1 MAVRPAGT
9 ALVRIA
15 CDDVGVD
22 FPVPGGVVTALDGVT
37 FTVRD
42 REFVSI
48 VGPTGCGKTT
58 LLKTIAGLRPPTRG
72 RVARVPAGDDRRPET
87 ALVFQDHGLF
97 PWLTVLDNVAF
108 GLEARA
114 TPRRERRERATAI
127 LATLGLDGFA
137 ASFPH
142 QLSVG
147 MRQKAALARALLVDP
162 QALLLDEPFASVDFQ
177 TRLLLHE
184 ELLRLWSGARR
195 TVVFVT
201 HDLEEAVLL
210 GDRVIVL
217 TGRPARVREEIPIPL
232 ARPRRLEDAGRREAD
247 EIKWRIWRILEH
259 EARRQ
264 LTVSA

>member
-1 MAVRPAGT
+1 MTVR
-9 ALVRIA
+9 LVCR
-15 CDDVGVD
+15 DVGVD
-22 FPVPGGVVTALDGVT
+22 FATGDGFLTALDGVT
-37 FTVRD
+37 FDVRD

-58 LLKTIAGLRPPTRG
+58 LLKTLAGLRNPTRG
-72 RVARVPAGDDRRPET
+72 TIQRLGEPGDRRPET

-97 PWLTVLDNVAF
+97 PWLSVLDNVAF
-108 GLEARA
+108 GLEARGVA
-114 TPRRERRERATAI
+114 RGDRRMRAHET
-127 LATLGLDGFA
+127 LASLGLEAFA
-137 ASFPH
+137 GAFPH
-142 QLSVG
+142 QLSIG
-147 MRQKAALARALLVDP
+147 MRQKTALARALLLDP

-177 TRLLLHE
+177 SRMLLHE
-184 ELLRLWSGARR
+184 ELLRLWTGSRR

-217 TGRPARVREEIPIPL
+217 TGRPARVREEIQIPL

-259 EARRQ
+259 EARLR
-264 LTVSA
+264 LAESA

>member
-1 MAVRPAGT
+1 VR
-9 ALVRIA
+9 LV
-15 CDDVGVD
+15 CQDVGVD
-22 FPVPGGVVTALDGVT
+22 FPGVAALQGVT
-37 FTVRD
+37 FSVRD

-58 LLKTIAGLRPPTRG
+58 LLKSLAGLRHPTRG
-72 RVARVPAGDDRRPET
+72 SIQRIPEPGDERPET

-97 PWLTVLDNVAF
+97 PWLTIVDNVAF
-108 GLEARA
+108 GLEARGA
-114 TPRRERRERATAI
+114 ARALRRRRAEEI

-137 ASFPH
+137 RAYPH

-147 MRQKAALARALLVDP
+147 MRQKAALARALLLDP

-184 ELLRLWSGARR
+184 ELLRLWTGSRR

-210 GDRVIVL
+210 ADRVIVL
-217 TGRPARVREEIPIPL
+217 TGRPARVREEIAIPL
-232 ARPRRLEDAGRREAD
+232 ARPRRLEDAGRKEAD

-259 EARRQ
+259 EARMR
-264 LTVSA
+264 LAESA

>member
-1 MAVRPAGT
+1 VR
-9 ALVRIA
+9 LVCR
-15 CDDVGVD
+15 DVGVD
-22 FPVPGGVVTALDGVT
+22 FSGSHGVVPALRGVN
-37 FTVRD
+37 FQVRD

-58 LLKTIAGLRPPTRG
+58 LLKALAGLRAPTRG
-72 RVARVPAGDDRRPET
+72 TIERIPEPGDTRPET

-97 PWLTVLDNVAF
+97 PWLTILDNVAF
-108 GLEARA
+108 GLEARG
-114 TPRRERRERATAI
+114 TPRADRRPRAEAI
-127 LATLGLDGFA
+127 LEAFGLAPFA
-137 ASFPH
+137 RAYPH

-147 MRQKAALARALLVDP
+147 MRQKAALARALLLDP

-184 ELLRLWSGARR
+184 ELLRIWTGSRR

-210 GDRVIVL
+210 ADRVVVL
-217 TGRPARVREEIPIPL
+217 TGRPARVREEIEIPL

-259 EARRQ
+259 EARLR
-264 LTVSA
+264 LAESA

>member
-1 MAVRPAGT
+1 VR
-9 ALVRIA
+9 LV
-15 CDDVGVD
+15 CDGVGVD
-22 FPVPGGVVTALDGVT
+22 FRSGDSLLTALDGVS
-37 FTVRD
+37 FQVQD

-58 LLKTIAGLRPPTRG
+58 LLKTLAGLRTPTRG
-72 RVARVPAGDDRRPET
+72 TVERLPEPGDARPET

-97 PWLTVLDNVAF
+97 PWLSIIDNVAF
-108 GLEARA
+108 GLEARGVA
-114 TPRRERRERATAI
+114 RAERRRRAGEI
-127 LATLGLDGFA
+127 LESLGLESFVRA
-137 ASFPH
+137 FPH
-142 QLSVG
+142 QLSIG
-147 MRQKAALARALLVDP
+147 MRQKAALARALLLDP

-184 ELLRLWSGARR
+184 ELLRLWTGARR

-217 TGRPARVREEIPIPL
+217 TGRPARVREEIAIPL

-259 EARRQ
+259 EARLR
-264 LTVSA
+264 LAESA

>member
-1 MAVRPAGT
+1 MR
-9 ALVRIA
+9 LV
-15 CDDVGVD
+15 CQDVGVD
-22 FPVPGGVVTALDGVT
+22 FPGVAALQGVT
-37 FTVRD
+37 FSVRD

-58 LLKTIAGLRPPTRG
+58 LLKSLAGLRHPTRG
-72 RVARVPAGDDRRPET
+72 SIQRIPEPGDERPET

-97 PWLTVLDNVAF
+97 PWLTIVDNVAF
-108 GLEARA
+108 GLEARGA
-114 TPRRERRERATAI
+114 ARALRRRRAEEI
-127 LATLGLDGFA
+127 LAALGLDGFA
-137 ASFPH
+137 RAYPH

-147 MRQKAALARALLVDP
+147 MRQKAALARALLLDP

-184 ELLRLWSGARR
+184 ELLRLWTGSRR

-210 GDRVIVL
+210 ADRVIVL
-217 TGRPARVREEIPIPL
+217 TGRPARVREEIAIPL
-232 ARPRRLEDAGRREAD
+232 ARPRRLEDAGRKEAD

-259 EARRQ
+259 EARMR
-264 LTVSA
+264 LAESA

>member
-1 MAVRPAGT
+1 MR
-9 ALVRIA
+9 LV
-15 CDDVGVD
+15 CQDVGVD
-22 FPVPGGVVTALDGVT
+22 FRTGDALLTALDGVS
-37 FTVRD
+37 FHVQD

-58 LLKTIAGLRPPTRG
+58 LLKTLAGLRTPSRG
-72 RVARVPAGDDRRPET
+72 EVRRLPEAGDTRPET

-97 PWLTVLDNVAF
+97 PWLSILDNVAF
-108 GLEARA
+108 GLEARGV
-114 TPRRERRERATAI
+114 PRAERRRRAGEI
-127 LATLGLDGFA
+127 LESLGLE
-137 ASFPH
+137 SFVRAYPH
-142 QLSVG
+142 QLSIG
-147 MRQKAALARALLVDP
+147 MRQKAALARALLLDP

-184 ELLRLWSGARR
+184 ELLRLWTGSRR

-217 TGRPARVREEIPIPL
+217 TGRPARVREEIAIPL

-259 EARRQ
+259 EARLR
-264 LTVSA
+264 LAESA

>member
-1 MAVRPAGT
+1 MR
-9 ALVRIA
+9 LV
-15 CDDVGVD
+15 CQDVGVD
-22 FPVPGGVVTALDGVT
+22 FPGSRGVMTALSGVT
-37 FTVRD
+37 FSVRD

-58 LLKTIAGLRPPTRG
+58 LLKTLAGLRHPTRG
-72 RVARVPAGDDRRPET
+72 SVQRIPEPGDERPET

-97 PWLTVLDNVAF
+97 PWLTIVDNVAF
-108 GLEARA
+108 GLEARGA
-114 TPRRERRERATAI
+114 ARAERRRRAEEI
-127 LATLGLDGFA
+127 LATLGLEAFA
-137 ASFPH
+137 PAYPH

-147 MRQKAALARALLVDP
+147 MRQKAALARALLLDP

-184 ELLRLWSGARR
+184 ELLRLWTGSRR

-217 TGRPARVREEIPIPL
+217 TGRPARVREEIAIPL
-232 ARPRRLEDAGRREAD
+232 ARPRRLEDAGRKEAD

-259 EARRQ
+259 EARLR
-264 LTVSA
+264 LAESA

>member
-1 MAVRPAGT
+1 MR
-9 ALVRIA
+9 LV
-15 CDDVGVD
+15 CQDVGVD
-22 FPVPGGVVTALDGVT
+22 FPGPRGVVAALRGVT
-37 FTVRD
+37 FSVRD

-58 LLKTIAGLRPPTRG
+58 LLKSLAGLRHPTRG
-72 RVARVPAGDDRRPET
+72 SIQRIPEPGDDRPET

-97 PWLTVLDNVAF
+97 PWLTIVDNVAF
-108 GLEARA
+108 GLEARGTGRA
-114 TPRRERRERATAI
+114 ERRRRAEAI
-127 LATLGLDGFA
+127 LATLGLGGFA
-137 ASFPH
+137 RAYPH

-147 MRQKAALARALLVDP
+147 MRQKAALARALLLDP

-184 ELLRLWSGARR
+184 ELLRLWTGSRR

-217 TGRPARVREEIPIPL
+217 TGRPARVREEIAIPL
-232 ARPRRLEDAGRREAD
+232 ARPRRLEDAGRKEAD

-259 EARRQ
+259 EARMR
-264 LTVSA
+264 LAESA

>member
-1 MAVRPAGT
+1 MR
-9 ALVRIA
+9 LV
-15 CDDVGVD
+15 CQDVGVD
-22 FPVPGGVVTALDGVT
+22 FPGSQGVMAALSGVT
-37 FTVRD
+37 FSVRD

-58 LLKTIAGLRPPTRG
+58 LLKTLAGLRHPTRG
-72 RVARVPAGDDRRPET
+72 SVQRIPEPGDERPET

-97 PWLTVLDNVAF
+97 PWLTIVDNVAF
-108 GLEARA
+108 GLEARGA
-114 TPRRERRERATAI
+114 GRAERRRRAEEI
-127 LATLGLDGFA
+127 LATLGLEGFA
-137 ASFPH
+137 SAYPH

-147 MRQKAALARALLVDP
+147 MRQKAALARALLLDP

-184 ELLRLWSGARR
+184 ELLRLWTGSRR

-217 TGRPARVREEIPIPL
+217 TGRPARVREEIAIPL
-232 ARPRRLEDAGRREAD
+232 ARPRRLEDAGRKEAD

-259 EARRQ
+259 EARMR
-264 LTVSA
+264 LAESA

>member
-1 MAVRPAGT
+1 VR
-9 ALVRIA
+9 LV
-15 CDDVGVD
+15 CQDVGVD
-22 FPVPGGVVTALDGVT
+22 FPGSQGVLPALRGVT
-37 FTVRD
+37 FDVRD

-58 LLKTIAGLRPPTRG
+58 LLKALAGLRTPTRG
-72 RVARVPAGDDRRPET
+72 SIRRIPEPGDQRPET

-97 PWLTVLDNVAF
+97 PWLTIVDNVAF
-108 GLEARA
+108 GLEARGA
-114 TPRRERRERATAI
+114 PRAERRRRAEAI
-127 LATLGLDGFA
+127 LATLGLEAFA
-137 ASFPH
+137 RAYPH

-147 MRQKAALARALLVDP
+147 MRQKAALARALLLDP

-184 ELLRLWSGARR
+184 ELLRLWTGSRR

-217 TGRPARVREEIPIPL
+217 TGRPGRVREEIAIPL

-259 EARRQ
+259 EARLR
-264 LTVSA
+264 LAESA

>member
-1 MAVRPAGT
+1 VR
-9 ALVRIA
+9 LV
-15 CDDVGVD
+15 CQDVGVD
-22 FPVPGGVVTALDGVT
+22 FPGVAALQGVT
-37 FTVRD
+37 FSVRD

-58 LLKTIAGLRPPTRG
+58 LLKSLAGLRHPTRG
-72 RVARVPAGDDRRPET
+72 SIQRIPEPGDERPET

-97 PWLTVLDNVAF
+97 PWLTIVDNVAF
-108 GLEARA
+108 GLEARGA
-114 TPRRERRERATAI
+114 ARALRRRRAEEI

-137 ASFPH
+137 RAYPH

-147 MRQKAALARALLVDP
+147 MRQKAALARALLLDP

-184 ELLRLWSGARR
+184 ELLRLWTGSRR

-210 GDRVIVL
+210 ADRVIVL
-217 TGRPARVREEIPIPL
+217 TGRPARVREEIAIPL
-232 ARPRRLEDAGRREAD
+232 ARPRRLEDAGRKEAD

-259 EARRQ
+259 EARLRMAE
-264 LTVSA
+264 SA

>member
-1 MAVRPAGT
+1 VR
-9 ALVRIA
+9 LV
-15 CDDVGVD
+15 CQDVGVD
-22 FPVPGGVVTALDGVT
+22 FAGSQGVVPALRGVT
-37 FTVRD
+37 FGVRD

-58 LLKTIAGLRPPTRG
+58 LLKALAGLRAPTRG
-72 RVARVPAGDDRRPET
+72 TIQRIPEPGDARPET

-97 PWLTVLDNVAF
+97 PWLTILDNVAF
-108 GLEARA
+108 GLEARGA
-114 TPRRERRERATAI
+114 PRADRRRRAEGI
-127 LATLGLDGFA
+127 LETFGLGSFA
-137 ASFPH
+137 RAYPH

-147 MRQKAALARALLVDP
+147 MRQKAALARALLLDP

-184 ELLRLWSGARR
+184 ELLRIWTGSRR

-210 GDRVIVL
+210 ADRVVVL
-217 TGRPARVREEIPIPL
+217 TGRPARVREEINIPL

-259 EARRQ
+259 EARLRMAE
-264 LTVSA
+264 SA

>member
-1 MAVRPAGT
+1 VR
-9 ALVRIA
+9 LV
-15 CDDVGVD
+15 CQDVGVD
-22 FPVPGGVVTALDGVT
+22 FPGVAALQGVT
-37 FTVRD
+37 FSVRD

-58 LLKTIAGLRPPTRG
+58 LLKSLAGLRHPTRG
-72 RVARVPAGDDRRPET
+72 SIQRIPEPGDERPET

-97 PWLTVLDNVAF
+97 PWLTIVDNVAF
-108 GLEARA
+108 GLEARGA
-114 TPRRERRERATAI
+114 ARALRRRRAEEI
-127 LATLGLDGFA
+127 LAALGLDGFA
-137 ASFPH
+137 RAYPH

-147 MRQKAALARALLVDP
+147 MRQKAALARALLLDP

-184 ELLRLWSGARR
+184 ELLRLWTGSRR

-210 GDRVIVL
+210 ADRVIVL
-217 TGRPARVREEIPIPL
+217 TGRPARVREEIAIPL
-232 ARPRRLEDAGRREAD
+232 ARPRRLEDAGRKEAD

-259 EARRQ
+259 EARMR
-264 LTVSA
+264 LAESA

>member
-1 MAVRPAGT
+1 MR
-9 ALVRIA
+9 LV
-15 CDDVGVD
+15 CQDVGVD
-22 FPVPGGVVTALDGVT
+22 FSAANGVLTALDGLT
-37 FTVRD
+37 FDVRD

-58 LLKTIAGLRPPTRG
+58 LLKTLAGLRAPTRG
-72 RVARVPAGDDRRPET
+72 QIQRIPEPGDRRPDT

-97 PWLTVLDNVAF
+97 PWLSIVDNVAF
-108 GLEARA
+108 GLEARGV
-114 TPRRERRERATAI
+114 RRAERRRRAAGI
-127 LATLGLDGFA
+127 LEGLGLDTFA
-137 ASFPH
+137 RAYPH
-142 QLSVG
+142 QLSIG
-147 MRQKAALARALLVDP
+147 MRQKAALARALLLDP

-184 ELLRLWSGARR
+184 ELLRLWTGSRR

-217 TGRPARVREEIPIPL
+217 TGRPARVREEIAIPL

-259 EARRQ
+259 EARLR
-264 LTVSA
+264 LAESA

>member
-1 MAVRPAGT
+1 VR
-9 ALVRIA
+9 LV
-15 CDDVGVD
+15 CEDVGVD
-22 FPVPGGVVTALDGVT
+22 FRSGGAVLTALGGVSFHVQ
-37 FTVRD
+37 D

-58 LLKTIAGLRPPTRG
+58 LLKTLAGLRTPTRG
-72 RVARVPAGDDRRPET
+72 TVRRLPEPGDARPET

-97 PWLTVLDNVAF
+97 PWLSIIDNVAF
-108 GLEARA
+108 GLEARGVA
-114 TPRRERRERATAI
+114 RVERRRRAGEI
-127 LATLGLDGFA
+127 LESLGLE
-137 ASFPH
+137 SFVRAYPH
-142 QLSVG
+142 QLSIG
-147 MRQKAALARALLVDP
+147 MRQKAALARALLLDP

-184 ELLRLWSGARR
+184 ELLRLWTGARR

-217 TGRPARVREEIPIPL
+217 TGRPARVREEIAIPL

-259 EARRQ
+259 EARLR
-264 LTVSA
+264 LAESA

>member
-1 MAVRPAGT
+1 MR
-9 ALVRIA
+9 LV
-15 CDDVGVD
+15 CKEVGVD
-22 FPVPGGVVTALDGVT
+22 YPRSGGVVAALDGVS
-37 FTVRD
+37 FSVRD

-58 LLKTIAGLRPPTRG
+58 LLKALAALRAPTRG
-72 RVARVPAGDDRRPET
+72 SIQRIPEPGDARPET

-97 PWLTVLDNVAF
+97 PWLTILDNVAF
-108 GLEARA
+108 GLEARGA
-114 TPRRERRERATAI
+114 TRADRRRRAGTSLETFGLAAFARAY
-127 LATLGLDGFA
+127 
-137 ASFPH
+137 PH

-147 MRQKAALARALLVDP
+147 MRQKAALARALLLDP

-184 ELLRLWSGARR
+184 ELLRIWTGSRR

-210 GDRVIVL
+210 ADRVLVL
-217 TGRPARVREEIPIPL
+217 TGRPARVREEIDIPL

-259 EARRQ
+259 EARLR
-264 LTVSA
+264 LSESA

>member
-1 MAVRPAGT
+1 MR
-9 ALVRIA
+9 LV
-15 CDDVGVD
+15 CQDVGVD
-22 FPVPGGVVTALDGVT
+22 FPGSQGIVAALAGVT
-37 FTVRD
+37 FSVRD

-58 LLKTIAGLRPPTRG
+58 LLKTLAGLRHPTRG
-72 RVARVPAGDDRRPET
+72 SIQRIPEPGDERPET

-97 PWLTVLDNVAF
+97 PWLTIVDNVAF
-108 GLEARA
+108 GLEARGVA
-114 TPRRERRERATAI
+114 RGERRRRAEEI
-127 LATLGLDGFA
+127 LVALGLEAFA
-137 ASFPH
+137 RAYPH

-147 MRQKAALARALLVDP
+147 MRQKAALARALLLDP

-184 ELLRLWSGARR
+184 ELLRLWTGSRR

-217 TGRPARVREEIPIPL
+217 TGRPARVREEIAIPL
-232 ARPRRLEDAGRREAD
+232 ARPRRLEDAGRKEAD

-259 EARRQ
+259 EARLR
-264 LTVSA
+264 LVESA

>member
-1 MAVRPAGT
+1 MR
-9 ALVRIA
+9 LVCR
-15 CDDVGVD
+15 DVGVD
-22 FPVPGGVVTALDGVT
+22 FTGAQGVVAALRGVS
-37 FTVRD
+37 FGVRE

-58 LLKTIAGLRPPTRG
+58 LLKVLAGLRPPTRG
-72 RVARVPAGDDRRPET
+72 SVERIPEAGDERPET

-97 PWLTVLDNVAF
+97 PWLTILDNVAF
-108 GLEARA
+108 GLEARGA
-114 TPRRERRERATAI
+114 PRAQRRRSAGEI
-127 LATLGLDGFA
+127 LETFGLGGFA
-137 ASFPH
+137 RAYPH

-147 MRQKAALARALLVDP
+147 MRQKAALARALLLDP

-184 ELLRLWSGARR
+184 ELLRIWTGSRR

-217 TGRPARVREEIPIPL
+217 TGRPARVREEIVIPL
-232 ARPRRLEDAGRREAD
+232 ARPRRLEDAGRQEAD

-259 EARRQ
+259 EARLR
-264 LTVSA
+264 LAESA

>member
-1 MAVRPAGT
+1 VR
-9 ALVRIA
+9 LV
-15 CDDVGVD
+15 CEDVGVD
-22 FPVPGGVVTALDGVT
+22 FAGSQGVVPALRGVT
-37 FTVRD
+37 FEVRD

-58 LLKTIAGLRPPTRG
+58 LLKALAGLRAPTRG
-72 RVARVPAGDDRRPET
+72 TIQRIPEPGDARPET

-97 PWLTVLDNVAF
+97 PWLTIVDNVAF
-108 GLEARA
+108 GLEARG
-114 TPRRERRERATAI
+114 TPRADRRRRAEEI
-127 LATLGLDGFA
+127 LETFALGAFA
-137 ASFPH
+137 RAYPH

-147 MRQKAALARALLVDP
+147 MRQKAALARALLLDP

-184 ELLRLWSGARR
+184 ELLRIWTGSRR

-210 GDRVIVL
+210 ADRVVVL
-217 TGRPARVREEIPIPL
+217 TGRPARVREEIEIPL

-259 EARRQ
+259 EARLR
-264 LTVSA
+264 LAESA

>member
-1 MAVRPAGT
+1 MR
-9 ALVRIA
+9 LV
-15 CDDVGVD
+15 CQDVGVD
-22 FPVPGGVVTALDGVT
+22 FPGSQGVMAALSGVT
-37 FTVRD
+37 FSVRD

-58 LLKTIAGLRPPTRG
+58 LLKTLAGLRHPTRG
-72 RVARVPAGDDRRPET
+72 SVQRIPEPGDERPET

-97 PWLTVLDNVAF
+97 PWLTIVDNVAF
-108 GLEARA
+108 GLEARGA
-114 TPRRERRERATAI
+114 GRAERRRRAEEI
-127 LATLGLDGFA
+127 LATLGLEGFA
-137 ASFPH
+137 SAYPH

-147 MRQKAALARALLVDP
+147 MRQKAALARALLLDP

-184 ELLRLWSGARR
+184 ELLRLWTGSRR

-217 TGRPARVREEIPIPL
+217 TGRPARVREEIAIPL
-232 ARPRRLEDAGRREAD
+232 ARPRRLEDAGRKEAD

-259 EARRQ
+259 EARLR
-264 LTVSA
+264 LAESA